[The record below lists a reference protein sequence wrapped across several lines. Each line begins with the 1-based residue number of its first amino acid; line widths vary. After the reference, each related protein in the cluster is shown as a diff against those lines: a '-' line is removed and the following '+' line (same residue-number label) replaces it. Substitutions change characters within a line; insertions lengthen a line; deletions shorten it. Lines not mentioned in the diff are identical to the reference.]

1 MRLGINIS
9 NELLEKFKPLK
20 NVVNIS
26 QICRDAIQIRIES
39 YAEALVQSKNDGMD
53 KTVEK
58 LFLEYS
64 KKTYL
69 DWEFIGREDA
79 KVWVKLVSLED
90 LEGLFHNIATHKR
103 KGDEPGPF
111 LFPRLLPEAP
121 HFGKHVSEHEE
132 WFQRQ
137 IDLEQVDLEVHS
149 NPYIE
154 AEKIYNRGWVS
165 YVTAVW
171 QMVKD
176 RIAADAVTRQKER
189 EKADSKVDVPDN
201 LLNPEK

>member
-53 KTVEK
+53 KAAEK

-69 DWEFIGREDA
+69 DWESIGRKDA
-79 KVWVKLVSLED
+79 KVWVELASLED
-90 LEGLFHNIATHKR
+90 LEGLFHNIAIHKR
-103 KGDEPGPF
+103 KGHEPGPF
-111 LFPRLLPEAP
+111 LFPRPLPEAP

-137 IDLEQVDLEVHS
+137 IDLEQSDLEVHS

-176 RIAADAVTRQKER
+176 RIAADAITRQKER

-201 LLNPEK
+201 LLNPER